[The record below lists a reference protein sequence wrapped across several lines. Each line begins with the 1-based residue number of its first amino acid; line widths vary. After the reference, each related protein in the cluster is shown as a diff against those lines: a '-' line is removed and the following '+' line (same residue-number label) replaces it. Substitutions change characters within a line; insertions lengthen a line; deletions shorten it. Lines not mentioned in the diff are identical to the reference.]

1 MKDQISR
8 AVALFRNSPNKDDVE
23 LHSELVKMGID
34 RKLSAR
40 FIEFLPVAYSR
51 VMLANSGARFTEAF
65 QRRLPTGALSAKQPF
80 SSDRVWDAVLEFAH
94 AEVARGVSGKD
105 LLALAGR
112 SAEFDAV
119 NQLLN
124 RGAKLENIK
133 FTPVLFPWP
142 ESGPPADL

>member
-1 MKDQISR
+1 MKDQISI
-8 AVALFRNSPNKDDVE
+8 AVSVFRNSSGKHDVE
-23 LHSELVKMGID
+23 LYPELVKMGID

-40 FIEFLPVAYSR
+40 LVEFLPIAYCR
-51 VMLANSGARFTEAF
+51 VTLANSGARFAKTF
-65 QRRLPTGALSAKQPF
+65 QRQLPTGAFSAEQPLSSEPI
-80 SSDRVWDAVLEFAH
+80 WDVAMEFAR
-94 AEVARGVSGKD
+94 AGVSRKD

-124 RGAKLENIK
+124 RGSKLGEIK

-142 ESGPPADL
+142 ENGPTASKKS